1 MTDFAYKQ
9 IHLRIVVD
17 AHQENADVKVIKPR
31 KTPYSDGEEKQ
42 LSSLKSGRTHGMA
55 SGLTLGPQP
64 HASVRVT
71 ATKTKEETA
80 GSEKKL
86 YKSAIS
92 EYHDDGKVRWGFN
105 IDDVNFQEGGF
116 EIREDDLPTV
126 HFEFTGDSDEPEP
139 PPTPPPEYMDF
150 VITSHWKRTL
160 PSTKP
165 NHTWIHRLL
174 HAFKSTGNV
183 QTVSYFNLFQ
193 IVALKA
199 NLFKLQ
205 SLPVSRYRAKVVV
218 NPGASNPHEVKVT
231 RQASE
236 SVNVIPAVVDG
247 KYIILVTLLTCL
259 IIMNLMRPIL
269 SQFFRS
275 TDANIFR

>member
-17 AHQENADVKVIKPR
+17 SHQENADVKVIKPR

-42 LSSLKSGRTHGMA
+42 LLSMKSGRTHGMA
-55 SGLTLGPQP
+55 SGFTLGPHPQ
-64 HASVRVT
+64 ASVIVT

-86 YKSAIS
+86 YKSTIS
-92 EYHDDGKVRWGFN
+92 EYHDDGKIRWGFN
-105 IDDVNFQEGGF
+105 IDDINFQEGGF

-150 VITSHWKRTL
+150 VITSYWKRSL
-160 PSTKP
+160 PSEPKH
-165 NHTWIHRLL
+165 NWIRKLL
-174 HAFKSTGNV
+174 HVFKSTGNG
-183 QTVSYFNLFQ
+183 QIVSYFNLFQ
-193 IVALKA
+193 IVALNA
-199 NLFKLQ
+199 NLFKLVN
-205 SLPVSRYRAKVVV
+205 PCRYRAKVVV

-231 RQASE
+231 RRALE
-236 SVNVIPAVVDG
+236 SVNVIPAVVDS
-247 KYIILVTLLTCL
+247 KYITLVTLRLL
-259 IIMNLMRPIL
+259 
-269 SQFFRS
+269 
-275 TDANIFR
+275 